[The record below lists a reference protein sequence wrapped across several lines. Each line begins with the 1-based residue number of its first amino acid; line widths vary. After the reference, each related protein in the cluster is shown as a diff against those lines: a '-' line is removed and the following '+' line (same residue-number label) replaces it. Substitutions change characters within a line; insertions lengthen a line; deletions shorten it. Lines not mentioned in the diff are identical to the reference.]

1 MRRTA
6 VMLLFAST
14 IVSILVTVYLTYNYR
29 AEREQLESEGL
40 DAAQS
45 QARAATDE
53 ISMAFGELMDIAE
66 GVADELSDG
75 TLAYTDLEAHL
86 QDVITA
92 RPDVDGLAVTFE
104 PFAYDP
110 DLRLFQIYVFKQEDG
125 SFATLIGATYNYTRR
140 NLEEGDTST
149 AWYVDTIDE
158 GAKWHEPF
166 FATGAQ
172 KILVEYGVPFYPVG
186 AGEDA
191 EPAGIVSIDYAIDDV
206 RALIQTL
213 ELGATGYGF
222 VMTDR
227 GTFLAHPVSELVVN
241 STIFDIVDDENLL
254 AIVRNALSGNRD
266 FLDID
271 DPISGEA
278 TWYFFEPVESTG
290 WTMGVVLNRAR
301 FQPSE
306 AQTVR
311 DQISLAILMAGTLF
325 LILTLVFHLDSFQV
339 TNFWAVSATFSILCV
354 LLIVLVWVL
363 TNRLQTQNGV
373 SITNQSQLN
382 RFIEGIDIPEGM
394 LTNPET
400 IPTGIQVQSLQFPD
414 PTSIT
419 VNGYIW
425 QRYAQDSRV
434 ERGFALPQQ
443 IGEEVIIEE
452 VQRDIIDGDEI
463 IIWYIG
469 VTLRQIYDTV
479 RFPFDHRNIQIRI
492 TPIDLNA
499 NVILTPDLD
508 SYLLMNPRRRP
519 GVDSLANINNW
530 KLESSRF
537 SYAEQRTSTNF
548 GLSERARDLTSYEL
562 RFSIRA
568 QRVYLGPFIAYL
580 LPGMVAAIMT
590 FGYLVSG
597 RREGDNDEI
606 VSALNYA
613 AALFFVI
620 AVIHTALRDQI
631 AAVNITYMEYIY
643 ILLYFAIIAVATNIF
658 IVARYPDWTIVQYR
672 NNLIPKMLYWPIF
685 AGVMLVVTLM
695 IFVY

>member
-1 MRRTA
+1 
-6 VMLLFAST
+6 
-14 IVSILVTVYLTYNYR
+14 
-29 AEREQLESEGL
+29 
-40 DAAQS
+40 
-45 QARAATDE
+45 
-53 ISMAFGELMDIAE
+53 
-66 GVADELSDG
+66 
-75 TLAYTDLEAHL
+75 
-86 QDVITA
+86 
-92 RPDVDGLAVTFE
+92 
-104 PFAYDP
+104 
-110 DLRLFQIYVFKQEDG
+110 
-125 SFATLIGATYNYTRR
+125 
-140 NLEEGDTST
+140 
-149 AWYVDTIDE
+149 
-158 GAKWHEPF
+158 
-166 FATGAQ
+166 
-172 KILVEYGVPFYPVG
+172 
-186 AGEDA
+186 
-191 EPAGIVSIDYAIDDV
+191 
-206 RALIQTL
+206 
-213 ELGATGYGF
+213 
-222 VMTDR
+222 
-227 GTFLAHPVSELVVN
+227 
-241 STIFDIVDDENLL
+241 
-254 AIVRNALSGNRD
+254 
-266 FLDID
+266 
-271 DPISGEA
+271 
-278 TWYFFEPVESTG
+278 
-290 WTMGVVLNRAR
+290 
-301 FQPSE
+301 
-306 AQTVR
+306 VR